1 MLPSTRAVQSLEN
14 IRREADEVPGMR
26 SNRRIWD
33 IEGVRLKQLITTT
46 GGRFGWGVADQAL
59 SSLTNFALSFLVARS
74 LSPALFGAFS
84 IAFTFY
90 LTAMGISRTQTT
102 DPFIIRFSAVPEAT
116 WRRGA
121 GMVSGT
127 VAWFGLLAAAVSLL
141 FGWALGPP
149 NNAPFMAL
157 GLMLPGLLIQD
168 SWRFLFFAARKG
180 LQAFL
185 NDLVWALVLFSALA
199 LLLLNGEK
207 GVFALT
213 FVWGM
218 AGSIAGLVGFA
229 QSRVVPDLTKL
240 LRWWREQRD
249 LSSRFFGE
257 YAALQAAGHLGI
269 LGVGAVAGLP
279 AVGAIRAALVILG
292 PLNIVFFGVGMI
304 AVPEGARLLSASGP
318 RKLRTA
324 SILISVSLGVL
335 ALLWGGAAALIPA
348 SVGTALL
355 GANWAPA
362 HAVLIPMTI
371 MLTTAAA
378 SSGPMTGLRALG
390 AARRSLR
397 ASVIHSTVALVA
409 SISGAALWGALGG
422 AWGGAVAG
430 CIGIIVWWT
439 HFKRALREREE
450 GPTSHNG
457 PVPFEASPTAPMEN
471 NGLGEMPSVRTPPP
485 SSS

>member
-14 IRREADEVPGMR
+14 IRREADEVPGTR

-74 LSPALFGAFS
+74 VSPALFGAFS
-84 IAFTFY
+84 IAFSFY

-102 DPFIIRFSAVPEAT
+102 DPFMIRFSAVPEAT

-121 GMVSGT
+121 GAVSGT
-127 VAWFGLLAAAVSLL
+127 VAWFGLLAGAATLL
-141 FGWALGPP
+141 VGWALGPP
-149 NNAPFMAL
+149 NSAPFVAL

-168 SWRFLFFAARKG
+168 SWRFVFFAARKG
-180 LQAFL
+180 LLAFL
-185 NDLVWALVLFSALA
+185 NDLVWALVLLSALA
-199 LLLLNGEK
+199 LLLLNGRNEI
-207 GVFALT
+207 FSLT
-213 FVWGM
+213 LAWGL

-229 QSRVVPDLTKL
+229 QSRVGPDLTKL

-257 YAALQAAGHLGI
+257 FVAMQAAGHLGI

-279 AVGAIRAALVILG
+279 AVAALRAALVVLG

-324 SILISVSLGVL
+324 SVLISTSLFSLG
-335 ALLWGGAAALIPA
+335 LLWGGAAALIPP
-348 SVGTALL
+348 SIGTALL

-362 HAVLIPMTI
+362 HSVLIPMTI
-371 MLTTAAA
+371 MLATAGA
-378 SSGPMTGLRALG
+378 SYGPLTGLRALG
-390 AARRSLR
+390 AAGRSLR
-397 ASVIHSTVALVA
+397 ASLLHSVLALA
-409 SISGAALWGALGG
+409 AMIGGAALWGALGG
-422 AWGGAVAG
+422 SWGAAVAG
-430 CIGIIVWWT
+430 SIAVFVWWKQ
-439 HFKRALREREE
+439 FKGALREREE
-450 GPTSHNG
+450 SPDRS
-457 PVPFEASPTAPMEN
+457 PDSVPFEAAASAGIEN
-471 NGLGEMPSVRTPPP
+471 NGLGETTSPKTPPLW
-485 SSS
+485 S